1 MTSSRIKRSEGD
13 NASECDLGTDEG
25 CAEVLDGA
33 TSVSLG
39 RIELSGTIPAP
50 AAEVVDASVVERVDK
65 GGGPPRTLR
74 NNRVCYGQFHYSE
87 CQEEYEPP
95 PKCRTV
101 GVENGADPV
110 LRVAKY

>member
-13 NASECDLGTDEG
+13 NASEVNFGIDEG

-33 TSVSLG
+33 MSVPLG

-65 GGGPPRTLR
+65 SGGGKTI
-74 NNRVCYGQFHYSE
+74 NCVCSV
-87 CQEEYEPP
+87 CA
-95 PKCRTV
+95 
-101 GVENGADPV
+101 GVMVIGA
-110 LRVAKY
+110 AESMT